1 MAEPFARFEWM
12 GRQVLCYLRP
22 GTQCDDLPSLAS
34 EAPGACRAC
43 ESHDDL
49 DTEMEVVASRHD
61 LTAERSSPE
70 EFQVSADQAV
80 SYGFM
85 PRMR

>member
-22 GTQCDDLPSLAS
+22 GTQCDDLPSLAE
-34 EAPGACRAC
+34 EATSGCREC
-43 ESHDDL
+43 ESL
-49 DTEMEVVASRHD
+49 EQLESKMEAVASRHD
-61 LTAERSSPE
+61 LSAERTPE
-70 EFQVSADQAV
+70 EVHGYVDQVV
-80 SYGFM
+80 SFGFM

>member
-22 GTQCDDLPSLAS
+22 GTQCDDLPSLAE
-34 EAPGACRAC
+34 EASGSCREC
-43 ESHDDL
+43 DSLEQL
-49 DTEMEVVASRHD
+49 DSAMDAVAARHD
-61 LTAERSSPE
+61 LAAERTPE
-70 EFQVSADQAV
+70 EVHEAVDQVV
-80 SYGFM
+80 SFGFM